1 MQAAPGHN
9 AALIYLY
16 RDLRKEEAVFLNL
29 NTARPGLIMF
39 GARVV
44 RCETHEL
51 SMDCAVLAVADP
63 QDLPDTF
70 NLIVSCAGM
79 VMHCRVVWRE
89 LRRVGVSFHDE
100 ASAPATSNDPTLVP
114 DIPSQSETRNVDATT
129 CGSLIQSS
137 SQTN

>member
-1 MQAAPGHN
+1 M
-9 AALIYLY
+9 
-16 RDLRKEEAVFLNL
+16 FLNL

-51 SMDCAVLAVADP
+51 SMDCAVLAVANP

-100 ASAPATSNDPTLVP
+100 ASAPATSNDPTLAP
-114 DIPSQSETRNVDATT
+114 DIPSQSETRATSPRQLA
-129 CGSLIQSS
+129 GA
-137 SQTN
+137 